1 MNKNNLYVKKENDGI
16 VEEFI
21 FRPTGELFQHITTA
35 VDGTSKHTIQYYQSG
50 RKEKEEDIFYV
61 GKRKTSHTERE
72 FFDTDDIMPS
82 KSFTD
87 HIIGYL
93 MTYSP
98 KDGLQESFYCPES
111 SLDNDI
117 DRAKRQQHIME
128 KELFKKFPELEERRH
143 SILEKELDSDEA
155 VIWRSDYRQAFI
167 SNFCEQPRFALLNK
181 HFDEVFPKTELDKE
195 VEKIEKEIKNKGIK
209 DAFKGIGLVIK
220 NASQQAKR
228 VGGLNQEILG
238 GMVDETFNPENPFE
252 EDNTSPK
259 PTKEEIK
266 KAIMK
271 QARENLA
278 KKEKDVIQNE
288 NSSQKQQ
295 YSLTSKDTS
304 NINITINAL
313 KNKGR

>member
-35 VDGTSKHTIQYYQSG
+35 VDGMSKHTIQYYQSG

-61 GKRKTSHTERE
+61 DKIKTSHTERE
-72 FFDTDDIMPS
+72 FFDSDDIIPE
-82 KSFTD
+82 KSYTD
-87 HIIGYL
+87 HIIGQIR
-93 MTYSP
+93 TYSP
-98 KDGLQESFYCPES
+98 KNGFHEQLLPETL
-111 SLDNDI
+111 LDSDI
-117 DRAKRQQHIME
+117 NRAKRQHYIME
-128 KELFKKFPELEERRH
+128 KELFEKFPEIEKRWR
-143 SILEKELDSDEA
+143 SVAEKEIDSDEG

-220 NASQQAKR
+220 KASQQAQR

-266 KAIMK
+266 KTIIK

-278 KKEKDVIQNE
+278 KKEKNVIQNE
-288 NSSQKQQ
+288 NSSPEKQ